1 MNKIIQSEFEKLIAL
16 TSCNEE
22 SLKKLMFNETDD
34 SFDTLYYLCK
44 KFVDEVDK
52 CVKEG
57 MSFDVDNSEEELG

>member
-22 SLKKLMFNETDD
+22 SLN